1 MPGRHPKPLQA
12 ELRAAACGS
21 IGIRTVVYLLA
32 VIALLA
38 MLSILDSFWEI
49 PHPWHATVWLRRLAD
64 AMLLALPAW
73 FLRRRGW
80 LVLWILI
87 IDLYLFSN
95 LWYYRNYGS
104 IMPLS
109 SYAMWQNLD
118 GLGPSIRNSMRRADW
133 WLLLPALCLALVVPL
148 LHRWSDR
155 PGLRSRLTAC
165 GTALLTAAAI
175 LLAPYRHD
183 PKSFDHPGPRFR
195 NEPMVALR
203 DFGWTSYWIYQI
215 ANTRDCTEEELQEAR
230 RFVEN
235 AERSRGPAPGI
246 APDGKNLILILMES
260 QASWP
265 IGLEIDGRKVQPFL
279 DSLARDTSVLYFP
292 KVLPQVKDGR
302 SSDAQ
307 LLINTGLLPAA
318 TGAASSLYGSRN
330 TYPSLPK
337 ALKKRGYASASF
349 VCDFKSYWNQEATT
363 RSFGFDALHYDLRG
377 DHPTLTA
384 DEELYRRSLAIL
396 RQMPEPFYAQVV
408 TMSGHDAIESGFDTP
423 LNKARIADE
432 QVKNY
437 LIIAEYVDRCLATF
451 IDSLKSCGLYERSLI
466 VITGDHDSITRNRY
480 EGRRECRLEDRY
492 IPLFLL
498 NAPRRMPTDRV
509 VAQCDIYPTLL
520 DAMGIDEYPF
530 HGLGE
535 SLYRRQSDC
544 AADHTSGW
552 AGENSDDSVRR
563 YRQKLWRVSDI
574 LLRADYF
581 RDRE

>member
-1 MPGRHPKPLQA
+1 MPGRRQKAPHIPPVAVRRPLGA
-12 ELRAAACGS
+12 
-21 IGIRTVVYLLA
+21 RTAYYLA
-32 VIALLA
+32 VVLSILA
-38 MLSILDSFWEI
+38 TLSILDSFWEI
-49 PHPWHATVWLRRLAD
+49 PHPWHTSVWIRRFAD

-80 LVLWILI
+80 LVLWLLI

-118 GLGPSIRNSMRRADW
+118 GLGPSIRNSMRREDG
-133 WLLLPALCLALVVPL
+133 WLLLPAACLVLFSL
-148 LHRWSDR
+148 LTGRFACTA
-155 PGLRSRLTAC
+155 SRGRRLAAC
-165 GTALLTAAAI
+165 GTALLVAAII

-215 ANTRDCTEEELQEAR
+215 ANSRGCTEEERIEAR

-235 AERSRGPAPGI
+235 AELNRGQAPGI
-246 APDGKNLILILMES
+246 APHGKNLILILMES

-337 ALKKRGYASASF
+337 ALKKRGYTSASF
-349 VCDFKSYWNQEATT
+349 VCDFESYWNQEATT
-363 RSFGFDALHYDLRG
+363 RSFGFDTLHYDLRG

-396 RQMPEPFYAQVV
+396 KRMSEPFYAQVV

-437 LIIAEYVDRCLATF
+437 LVIAEYVDRCLATF
-451 IDSLKSCGLYERSLI
+451 IDSLKRCGLYERSLI
-466 VITGDHDSITRNRY
+466 VITGDHDSITRNRC

-492 IPLFLL
+492 VPLFLL

-509 VAQCDIYPTLL
+509 IAQCDIYPTLL
-520 DAMGIDEYPF
+520 DAMGIDEYLF

-535 SLYRRQSDC
+535 SLYRHQSDC

-552 AGENSDDSVRR
+552 VGEHSDDSVRP
-563 YRQKLWRVSDI
+563 YRKELWRISDI

-581 RDRE
+581 REE